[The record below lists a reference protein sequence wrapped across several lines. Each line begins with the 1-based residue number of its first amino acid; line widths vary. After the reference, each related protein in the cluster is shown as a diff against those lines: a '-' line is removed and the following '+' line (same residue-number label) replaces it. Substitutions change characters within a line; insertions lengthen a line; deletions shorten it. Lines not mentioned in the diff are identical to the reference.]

1 MPPAPLRIDVPIVG
15 TLTLPIAQVRFNCIR
30 VTEASEP
37 ADDVHLRQSSP
48 HRKVSPWA
56 QEGL

>member
-37 ADDVHLRQSSP
+37 ADDVHLRQSSF
-48 HRKVSPWA
+48 HRKAAPWA
-56 QEGL
+56 QGGL